1 VLQLGHE
8 RGLVYRI
15 IPLLLATGL
24 IVLVLVV
31 WGKNLLYA
39 SCYEG
44 LVFGLVAIG
53 VYLTFRVLAFPD
65 LSVDG
70 TFPLGGAICAIKIV
84 DGWNPFVATLAAMG
98 AGLCAGLVTGV
109 LNTKLRLS
117 GLLAGILVMVGLYS
131 VNLRILGGA
140 NVPLLRER
148 TIFSI
153 VGEHLGIEAITLSI
167 VTVLAVVVVV
177 FIILNWFL
185 RTDLGLALRATGDNE
200 QMVRSLGSDTSKTV
214 LLGCAISNGLVA
226 LAGALV
232 AQNQGFTDVGMGIG
246 MIVMGLATVIIGEGL
261 IPTRGIALILIAC
274 LAGTFVYRLLINIA
288 LRIDW
293 IRPGDLKL
301 ITAGLVIV
309 VLALPHIR
317 KMMRGEWIPPA
328 KRV

>member
-1 VLQLGHE
+1 LGQNQ
-8 RGLVYRI
+8 GLLYRI
-15 IPLLLATGL
+15 TLLLLAAGL

-31 WGKNLLYA
+31 WGRSLLYA

-70 TFPLGGAICAIKIV
+70 TFPLGGAVCAVKIV
-84 DGWNPFVATLAAMG
+84 DGWNPFVATLAAVG
-98 AGLCAGLVTGV
+98 AGLCAGLITGI

-131 VNLRILGGA
+131 INLRILGGA
-140 NVPLLRER
+140 NVPLLRQR
-148 TIFSI
+148 TIFDV
-153 VGEHLGIEAITLSI
+153 VGDHLGLSGMTLSI
-167 VTVLAVVVVV
+167 VTVLVVVVIV

-214 LLGCAISNGLVA
+214 ILGCALSNGLVA

-232 AQNQGFTDVGMGIG
+232 AQNQGFSDVGMGIG

-261 IPTRGIALILIAC
+261 IPTRGIALILVAC
-274 LAGTFVYRLLINIA
+274 LAGTFAYRLLINIA

-293 IRPGDLKL
+293 VRPGDLKL

-317 KMMRGEWIPPA
+317 KMIRGEWIPPA